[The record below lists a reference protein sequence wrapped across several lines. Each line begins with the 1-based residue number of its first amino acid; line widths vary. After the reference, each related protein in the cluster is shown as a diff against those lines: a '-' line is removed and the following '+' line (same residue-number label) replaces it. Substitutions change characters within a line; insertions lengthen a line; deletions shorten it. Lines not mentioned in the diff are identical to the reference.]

1 MDIPAR
7 LREWIYAGKQVG
19 KRRDLV
25 REGEAIYQTMGVQ
38 RSGDV
43 FVAYYFEIPEA
54 LMAVEENALELRER
68 FETLES
74 ALAFLEKASGSD
86 VLDMTP
92 QKRGKIFHVR

>member
-19 KRRDLV
+19 KRKDLV
-25 REGEAIYQTMGVQ
+25 REGEAIYQTMGIQ

-68 FETLES
+68 FETLE
-74 ALAFLEKASGSD
+74 AAMAFLEKASGSD

-92 QKRGKIFHVR
+92 QKERKIFQVG